1 MIFHDLNGNPDH
13 GATTVGKTNFVY
25 GNITKFSFLLQDD
38 LYVKVRRRMD
48 KLRKTDG
55 VKVNPGGAPGRPKN
69 YRLHPVLLSPGVTS
83 DKKSEGNV

>member
-1 MIFHDLNGNPDH
+1 
-13 GATTVGKTNFVY
+13 
-25 GNITKFSFLLQDD
+25 
-38 LYVKVRRRMD
+38 MD

-69 YRLHPVLLSPGVTS
+69 YRLQPVLLSPGVTS